1 MREKILL
8 SWSGGKDSAMALY
21 ELRGDP
27 RLEVTGLLTT
37 ISEAYRRISHHGV
50 REELLEIQAEAIGL
64 PLHKVYLPSAAPG
77 PCRNGPYEELMESVL
92 TKFRERGISAVA
104 HGDIFLED
112 LRAYRERNLDR
123 VGLRALFPI
132 WRRDTVSL
140 VREFARLGFRAVLTC
155 VEGKLG
161 KSFAGQPVDAQLLE
175 DLPDWADPCGENGEY
190 HSFVYD
196 GPIFRRPVDVRVG
209 EIVERDGRFYAD
221 LLPAGDPR
229 SWVGPDDIPPV

>member
-1 MREKILL
+1 
-8 SWSGGKDSAMALY
+8 MALY
-21 ELRGDP
+21 ELRNDP
-27 RLEVTGLLTT
+27 SLEVTGLLTT

-50 REELLEIQAEAIGL
+50 REELLEIQAVAIGL
-64 PLHKVYLPSAAPG
+64 PLHKVYLPSAASG
-77 PCRNGPYEELMESVL
+77 PCANGPYEELMERVL

-112 LRAYRERNLDR
+112 LRAYRERNLGR
-123 VGLRALFPI
+123 VGLRGLFPI

-140 VREFARLGFRAVLTC
+140 VQEFARLGFRAVLTC

-161 KSFAGQPVDAQLLE
+161 KSFAGLPVDAQLLE

-196 GPIFRRPVDVRVG
+196 GPIFRRPVEVRVG

-229 SWVGPDDIPPV
+229 RSGVGPDDIPPI